1 MRDIFLGVAGAAAL
15 AVGCTPQTLEE
26 KASRPAS
33 FESAMAQYSEAIV
46 QKSKGSITKASAPE
60 QTTDMPSYVV
70 KYTAVNPALL
80 TSKDAA
86 TNPSSY
92 ARNVGITAAWQQM
105 FCTPALKE
113 ILGEF
118 DVAMV
123 SGRLYSAAGESS
135 SMAICMSD
143 L

>member
-1 MRDIFLGVAGAAAL
+1 MRYVLVGLVGVAAL
-15 AVGCTPQTLEE
+15 AVGCTPQAIDE
-26 KASRPAS
+26 KAARPAS
-33 FESAMAQYSEAIV
+33 FESAMTQYSEAIV

-92 ARNVGITAAWQQM
+92 ARNVGITAGWKQM

-113 ILGEF
+113 ILSEF

-123 SGRLYSAAGESS
+123 SGQLYSQAGESS

-143 L
+143 R

>member
-1 MRDIFLGVAGAAAL
+1 MLVVAGFASL
-15 AVGCTPQTLEE
+15 AVGCTPQAIEE
-26 KASRPAS
+26 KAGRPTS
-33 FESAMAQYSEAIV
+33 FESAMAQYSDAIV

-86 TNPSSY
+86 SNPSSY
-92 ARNVGITAAWQQM
+92 ARNVGITAGWDQM
-105 FCTPALKE
+105 YCTTELQE
-113 ILGEF
+113 IMNEF
-118 DVAMV
+118 GVAMV
-123 SGRLYSAAGESS
+123 SGQLYSEAGERS

-143 L
+143 R

>member
-1 MRDIFLGVAGAAAL
+1 MRKIVLGITGLAAL
-15 AVGCTPQTLEE
+15 TVGCTPQAVED
-26 KASRPAS
+26 KASRPTS
-33 FESAMAQYSEAIV
+33 FESAMAQYSDAIV

-80 TSKDAA
+80 TSKDA
-86 TNPSSY
+86 
-92 ARNVGITAAWQQM
+92 RNVGITAGWKQM

-113 ILGEF
+113 ILNDF

-123 SGRLYSAAGESS
+123 SGQLYSEAGESS

-143 L
+143 R